1 MILKINIMEKV
12 SEIKLP
18 KGVDS
23 ISVTQHDDKVVI
35 EFIPEKPKFK
45 EGDFV
50 YEDGRIMIVKKYP
63 YEIYALIYPKM
74 DMLVIYDDTYGVTFS
89 SPTFRHATEEEKQL
103 LIDAMKKDG
112 KRWNADKKCIED
124 IPERKF
130 NAGDKV
136 RIKDGISS
144 KTHKEVNPCFNSA
157 MDEFIGKKL
166 TVKGYSNDG
175 YVLFNDDYLGYNFA
189 EDWLEPWSEELKK
202 GDWAIFWDNKY
213 LMPLMPLISLY
224 YGKTGSG
231 NSHIDNFGTPWDNAV
246 KWDGTKEQFEKVARG
261 EI

>member
-12 SEIKLP
+12 NEIKLP

-23 ISVTQHDDKVVI
+23 ISVTQHDDKIVI
-35 EFIPEKPKFK
+35 EFIPKKRKFK
-45 EGDFV
+45 
-50 YEDGRIMIVKKYP
+50 
-63 YEIYALIYPKM
+63 
-74 DMLVIYDDTYGVTFS
+74 
-89 SPTFRHATEEEKQL
+89 
-103 LIDAMKKDG
+103 
-112 KRWNADKKCIED
+112 
-124 IPERKF
+124 
-130 NAGDKV
+130 AGDKV

-175 YVLFNDDYLGYNFA
+175 YVLFNDDYLGYHFA
-189 EDWLEPWSEELKK
+189 EDWLKPCSDEPKK

-246 KWDGTKEQFEKVARG
+246 KWDGTKEQFEKILRG